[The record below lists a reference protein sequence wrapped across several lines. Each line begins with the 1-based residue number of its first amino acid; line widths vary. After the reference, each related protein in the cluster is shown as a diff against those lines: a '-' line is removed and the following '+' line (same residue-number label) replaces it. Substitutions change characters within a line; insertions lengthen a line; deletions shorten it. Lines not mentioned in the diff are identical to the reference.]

1 MNAGVAKIVADAI
14 TAYLNSNDLQ
24 CLTGV
29 TGQIA
34 SLVAPDCGP
43 EIGWQ
48 FVESSHLAGNL
59 GARLAVLFE
68 ARYGPL
74 DP

>member
-29 TGQIA
+29 TGRGIA
-34 SLVAPDCGP
+34 FSFG
-43 EIGWQ
+43 
-48 FVESSHLAGNL
+48 GNNQ
-59 GARLAVLFE
+59 RLNFRLLRLNTSCPTKIE
-68 ARYGPL
+68 GG
-74 DP
+74 